1 MKRKFAI
8 SLGIIFGLVLL
19 IGLIK
24 KDFILNRLK
33 PSREIVISYPDE
45 KHPED
50 MLNIDK
56 KLNDYKDQHK
66 IDLLDSLLYNAKDI
80 ENINLNPKKMDVQ
93 IMINSP
99 RECVGLMELRLWFKD
114 DICLIGNR
122 VGENFDEIRLKKLDK
137 ESTKTLKE
145 VIGYKK

>member
-1 MKRKFAI
+1 MKRKVVI
-8 SLGIIFGLVLL
+8 SLGIIFGLVLI
-19 IGLIK
+19 IGLMK
-24 KDFILNRLK
+24 KDLILNMLK
-33 PSREIVISYPDE
+33 PSREIVIGYPDE
-45 KHPED
+45 NHPED
-50 MLNIDK
+50 MINIDK

-66 IDLLDSLLYNAKDI
+66 IDLFDSLLYNAKDI
-80 ENINLNPKKMDVQ
+80 ENINLNPEKMDVQ

-99 RECVGLMELRLWFKD
+99 REYVGLMELRLWFKD

-122 VGENFDEIRLKKLDK
+122 VGEDFDEIRLKKLDK